1 MMEFAVLLVFALS
14 LLLCLVL
21 DISLLAA
28 LVFGFFLFCG
38 YGLYRGHTLAAVG
51 RMALSGIKTVKN
63 ILFLFVLIG
72 MITAFWRASGTI
84 AYIVYHAT
92 AVFSPATMLLSTFLL
107 CSVLSVLTGTAFGT
121 AATMGV
127 ICATIARSMGLDP
140 ILIGGAV
147 LSGSYFGDRLSPMST
162 SALLVSTITGTDIY
176 DNIRKMIPVSIV
188 PALLSCVVYFFLG
201 RSAHSAGS
209 AAEICTLFEESF
221 TLTPWLLLPALVIVV
236 LSLCKV
242 SVKITMSVS
251 ILLAAVL
258 SAAVQGLSLTEILRM
273 ALLGYAPA
281 EAALIPI
288 MSGGGLLSMVN
299 VFCIV
304 CLSSTYAGIFK
315 GTGLLNSIK
324 HRLTALAETVTPYGS
339 MLLTAIITVMI
350 SCNQTLAIMLTCE
363 LCDEMVADKTTRAAY
378 LENTAVVIAPLV
390 PWSIA
395 CAVPLHTVNA
405 PALSIAAACYLYLLP
420 IWNYILVLHGSRQRP
435 VSH

>member
-28 LVFGFFLFCG
+28 RVFGFFLFCG

-324 HRLTALAETVTPYGS
+324 HHLTALAETVTPYGS